1 MHVHAREQIP
11 CHVAQFHIQLSRL
24 PMSASSATSDETRR
38 VMTTVPMDNVVTTLL
53 QHRGHST
60 LMSLIPGLNKMN
72 WHSNVGHVLDAV
84 LQALGLRRSKD
95 GKEIWTDA
103 APAKLTYQETKSV
116 NSRQPKQ
123 QRHTVAGQLDEIDL
137 AHDARAPAAGSSA
150 AQAAAEAARPPAAPQ
165 PLEHPSAADYILGD
179 ACDGWRRF
187 RSGNGTH
194 AKLGA
199 KLKLGRG
206 KGARLGRGR
215 RLEEHRQERDRAAG
229 GGRAFTDVRRC
240 ML

>member
-1 MHVHAREQIP
+1 MHEVVARLRG
-11 CHVAQFHIQLSRL
+11 V
-24 PMSASSATSDETRR
+24 SAE
-38 VMTTVPMDNVVTTLL
+38 
-53 QHRGHST
+53 
-60 LMSLIPGLNKMN
+60 
-72 WHSNVGHVLDAV
+72 
-84 LQALGLRRSKD
+84 
-95 GKEIWTDA
+95 EA
-103 APAKLTYQETKSV
+103 AAK
-116 NSRQPKQ
+116 
-123 QRHTVAGQLDEIDL
+123 
-137 AHDARAPAAGSSA
+137 
-150 AQAAAEAARPPAAPQ
+150 QAALRSVVDAFVWRPPAPQ

-206 KGARLGRGR
+206 AKGARLGRGR
-215 RLEEHRQERDRAAG
+215 RLEDERRQERDRAAAG

>member
-1 MHVHAREQIP
+1 MHEVVARLRG
-11 CHVAQFHIQLSRL
+11 V
-24 PMSASSATSDETRR
+24 SAE
-38 VMTTVPMDNVVTTLL
+38 
-53 QHRGHST
+53 
-60 LMSLIPGLNKMN
+60 
-72 WHSNVGHVLDAV
+72 
-84 LQALGLRRSKD
+84 
-95 GKEIWTDA
+95 EA
-103 APAKLTYQETKSV
+103 AAK
-116 NSRQPKQ
+116 
-123 QRHTVAGQLDEIDL
+123 
-137 AHDARAPAAGSSA
+137 
-150 AQAAAEAARPPAAPQ
+150 QAALRSVVDAFVWRPPAPQ

-194 AKLGA
+194 AKLSA

-206 KGARLGRGR
+206 KGARLGRDR